1 MVTKKANNLW
11 KVAESSWGAFLYLS
25 LVGALMMSLLGL
37 AFAYGLSILT
47 VSWGFWR
54 WLLVVPLTIL
64 TQVPLFCMLWLGL
77 LLSGLLRVKRGFEVF
92 VLGFFYPLALILRP
106 LLRIDKVR
114 FLESFVAVNNLL
126 VSRRLKPISPQ
137 RLLVLLP
144 HCIQDR
150 SCPHRITFNINNCTG
165 CGKCEIKELR
175 QVSEKWGFQL
185 YVVPGGSL
193 ARRLVVEN
201 SPDAIVA
208 VACERDLVS
217 GIIDSFPIPVYA
229 IINLRP
235 QGYCLETCVD
245 VGLIRRTIE
254 VLMGGRLR
262 GIEKGA

>member
-1 MVTKKANNLW
+1 MVTKRANNLW
-11 KVAESSWGAFLYLS
+11 KVAESSGGAFIYLS
-25 LVGALMMSLLGL
+25 LVGALLLSLLGL
-37 AFAYGLSILT
+37 ALACGLDLLT
-47 VSWGFWR
+47 VGWGSWR
-54 WLLVVPLTIL
+54 WLAVISLALL
-64 TQVPLFCMLWLGL
+64 FQVPLFCILWLEM
-77 LLSGLLRVKRGFEVF
+77 LLSGLLRAKRGFEVF
-92 VLGFFYPLALILRP
+92 ALGFFYPLALIIRP
-106 LLRIDKVR
+106 LFGVDKVR

-126 VSRRLKPISPQ
+126 VNRRLKPISPQ

-165 CGKCEIKELR
+165 CGKCEVKELR
-175 QVSEKWGFQL
+175 EVSEKWGFQL

-193 ARRLVVEN
+193 ARRMVLEHL
-201 SPDAIVA
+201 PDAIVA

-262 GIEKGA
+262 GMEKGA